1 MDDGLQ
7 RAHDRLLEEN
17 GDMRREIE
25 VLTRDVDFLLAQNRR
40 LTAEN
45 RDLLEVIDD
54 WRRSTI
60 GSTSGRTRSGSC
72 EAVRVRRG

>member
-25 VLTRDVDFLLAQNRR
+25 GLTRDVDFLLAQNRR

-45 RDLLEVIDD
+45 RDLLEEIDKWID
-54 WRRSTI
+54 A
-60 GSTSGRTRSGSC
+60 SGRTRSGSC

>member
-25 VLTRDVDFLLAQNRR
+25 VLTRDVNFLLAQNRR

-45 RDLLEVIDD
+45 RDLLEENGDM
-54 WRRSTI
+54 RREI
-60 GSTSGRTRSGSC
+60 EVLTRSGSC

>member
-25 VLTRDVDFLLAQNRR
+25 GLTRDVDFLLAQNRR

-45 RDLLEVIDD
+45 RDLLEEIDEWID
-54 WRRSTI
+54 VW
-60 GSTSGRTRSGSC
+60 
-72 EAVRVRRG
+72 EDEEWQL